1 MKTIRIHLE
10 DLSYVDYAAS
20 DDQIEEFR
28 SWLRFANQTDTF
40 HLAVLDQKVM
50 RKDIATIETLR

>member
-40 HLAVLDQKVM
+40 HLAGLDQKVM
-50 RKDIATIETLR
+50 RKDIATI

>member
-10 DLSYVDYAAS
+10 DISYVDYAAS
-20 DDQIEEFR
+20 DDQIDEFR

-40 HLAVLDQKVM
+40 HLAGSDREVM
-50 RKDIATIETLR
+50 RKDIATIETIG